1 MCQFLIGGNAHRL
14 LSLVVDGRQ
23 CPRQC
28 LTCRLESTSIVSDL
42 PDQLV
47 IIAFKR
53 TRLFVVRIQCHSLVV
68 PEAHQFFTQW
78 IIRTVLIL
86 VRHQCDL
93 FAQLFIDADIVQGIQ
108 RRGIIFV
115 LFVVYIV
122 GIPIISCHLGITI
135 HSHTCK
141 QFPRW
146 QLSVFPD
153 CTVCGIQNFLSF

>member
-1 MCQFLIGGNAHRL
+1 MCVSSSSEETPIVCCLW
-14 LSLVVDGRQ
+14 LSMEDSAPVSVSLADWK
-23 CPRQC
+23 CA
-28 LTCRLESTSIVSDL
+28 SIISDL

-53 TRLFVVRIQCHSLVV
+53 TRLFVVRIQCHFLVV

-93 FAQLFIDADIVQGIQ
+93 LAQLFIDADIVQGIQ

-122 GIPIISCHLGITI
+122 GIPSSPVTL
-135 HSHTCK
+135 
-141 QFPRW
+141 
-146 QLSVFPD
+146 V
-153 CTVCGIQNFLSF
+153 

>member
-1 MCQFLIGGNAHRL
+1 MCVSSSSEETPIVCCLW
-14 LSLVVDGRQ
+14 LSMEDSA
-23 CPRQC
+23 P
-28 LTCRLESTSIVSDL
+28 VSVSLADWKVL
-42 PDQLV
+42 PSFRSARSACYNSLQTYT
-47 IIAFKR
+47 A
-53 TRLFVVRIQCHSLVV
+53 FVVRIQCHFLVV
-68 PEAHQFFTQW
+68 PKAHQFFTQW

-108 RRGIIFV
+108 CRGIIFV

-135 HSHTCK
+135 HSHTGK
-141 QFPRW
+141 QFPRR

-153 CTVCGIQNFLSF
+153 CTVCGIQNFLSL

>member
-1 MCQFLIGGNAHRL
+1 MCVSSSSEETPIVCCLW
-14 LSLVVDGRQ
+14 LSMEDSAPVSVSLADWKVLPSFRSARSACHNSLQ
-23 CPRQC
+23 
-28 LTCRLESTSIVSDL
+28 TYTAFCRTDSVSF
-42 PDQLV
+42 PCRSRGSSV
-47 IIAFKR
+47 
-53 TRLFVVRIQCHSLVV
+53 
-68 PEAHQFFTQW
+68 FTQW

-93 FAQLFIDADIVQGIQ
+93 LAQLFIDADIVQGIQ

-135 HSHTCK
+135 HSHTGK

-153 CTVCGIQNFLSF
+153 RTVCGIQNFLSL